1 MNLAQ
6 WAVDRAKV
14 TWTAALL
21 LSMAG
26 VIAYFQMGKLEDP
39 EFTIK
44 AARVI
49 TLYPGA
55 TAEEVELEVTDRL
68 ERALQEMEQV
78 DRLTSVSSPGM
89 SNIEVRIQSQY
100 WSDRLPQVW
109 DELRRKV
116 NDAQDDLPPGAQ
128 PTQVHDDYGDVFGFL
143 LAVTSD
149 GFDYAD
155 LKQYVDDVKK
165 ALALVDGVA
174 RVEKWGEQTRTVEL
188 TVSSSRLAELGL
200 SVNDVQRTLDI
211 QNQVLH
217 TGGLEVGGQRLR
229 VELTGEFTSL
239 DDLGDLILIGRDS
252 HRARNDRD
260 TLRMRDVAEIR
271 YGYRHPPRWIMR
283 HDGKPAIGLAIS
295 NQPGVNVVDLG
306 RDLDATLQR
315 INTTL
320 PIGIEIERVAWQAD
334 LVAEATRNF
343 MLSLIVAVGI
353 VLIVLGLAMG
363 IRLAFIVGVGG
374 LVTVILA
381 SFAIMHATGI
391 DLHRVSLGALVIA
404 LGMMVDNA
412 IVVSEGALVRMRQ
425 GQRKREA
432 VIDAAQRP
440 AWMLFG
446 ATALAIAAFLPIYF
460 NVDDVGE
467 FLQSLFQ
474 VVAIALLVS
483 WLLSMTLV
491 PVMCMALLKEPRND
505 SSQDLYTGRLFNA
518 FRTAMRWAIK
528 RRLAVSLTALILV
541 VGAGVAFQL
550 VPRTFFPDAT
560 RHQFMIDYWSLQGTR
575 IETVS
580 ESLREIE
587 AALLTESEITSV
599 TSFIGQGP
607 PRFYLPVTPEL
618 PYASYAHLIVNTTS
632 VDAVEQLASDLQRQF
647 DQRSTDEMIRVRRFV
662 VGKGATWP
670 FEARIV
676 GPSEADLITMRQLG
690 EQAREIV
697 STSHRARDVRT
708 NWRELTPY
716 AVLPFSQQ
724 RANWAD
730 VTRADVARAIL
741 RATDG
746 TPVGIYREDE
756 DLLPIVLRHKPME
769 RDDLVNRLTSVPVRS
784 LIMPFA
790 VPLGAVTDDLQLAAE
805 NSLIWR
811 RNRHRTITV
820 QAGPNDATA
829 DDLWQE
835 VAPQLEAMDLPS
847 GYQLEFGG
855 EYEDSRDAR
864 HGLIPGLPPAALII
878 VLVLIALFNGFRPAL
893 ITLAI
898 LPVALIGIAAALLA
912 TGTHFTFLA
921 LLGVIS
927 LAGMM
932 IKNSIVLI
940 DQINLEK
947 AESNGLHDALVNA
960 STARLRP
967 IVLAAGTTV
976 LGVTPLLAD
985 VFWRSMAIT
994 IMSGLTVGAIA
1005 TLVLLP
1011 VLYAL
1016 FNRPAEAN
1024 KA

>member
-1 MNLAQ
+1 MNLAR

-116 NDAQDDLPPGAQ
+116 NDARNDLPPGAQ
-128 PTQVHDDYGDVFGFL
+128 RTQVHDDHGDVFGFL

-149 GFDYAD
+149 GFDDAE
-155 LKQYVDDVKK
+155 LKQYVDDVKM

-174 RVEKWGEQTRTVEL
+174 RVEKWGDQTRTVEL

-200 SVNDVQRTLDI
+200 SVTDVQRTLDI

-252 HRARNDRD
+252 QRTRHGRRD
-260 TLRMRDVAEIR
+260 TLRVRDVAEIS

-306 RDLDATLQR
+306 RDLDATLRR
-315 INTTL
+315 INATL

-334 LVAEATRNF
+334 LVAGATRHF

-363 IRLAFIVGVGG
+363 IRLAFIVGAGG

-381 SFAIMHATGI
+381 TFAIMHATGI

-412 IVVSEGALVRMRQ
+412 IVVSEGAIVRMRQ

-440 AWMLFG
+440 AWMLLG
-446 ATALAIAAFLPIYF
+446 ATVLAIAAFLPIYF

-505 SSQDLYTGRLFNA
+505 SSPDLYTGRSFGA
-518 FRTAMRWAIK
+518 FRTVMRWAIK
-528 RRLAVSLTALILV
+528 RRVAVSLTALILV
-541 VGAGVAFQL
+541 VGAGVGFQL

-560 RHQFMIDYWSLQGTR
+560 RHQFMIDYWSPQGTR

-587 AALLTESEITSV
+587 AALPTESEVRSV

-607 PRFYLPVTPEL
+607 PRFYLPVAPEL

-632 VDAVEQLASDLQRQF
+632 VTAVEQLADDLQRRF
-647 DQRSTDEMIRVRRFV
+647 DQRSTDETIRVRRFV

-670 FEARIV
+670 FEVRIV

-697 STSHRARDVRT
+697 SASPRARDVRT

-730 VTRADVARAIL
+730 VTRADVARAML

-756 DLLPIVLRHKPME
+756 ELLPIVLRHKPVE

-790 VPLGAVTDDLQLAAE
+790 VPLGAVADDLQLAAE

-829 DDLWQE
+829 DDLWRE
-835 VAPQLEAMDLPS
+835 VSPQLEAMDLPS

-855 EYEDSRDAR
+855 EYEDARDAR

-898 LPVALIGIAAALLA
+898 LPVALIGIAAALLT

-940 DQINLEK
+940 DQIDLEK
-947 AESNGLHDALVNA
+947 AESSGLHDALVNA
-960 STARLRP
+960 STKRLRP

-994 IMSGLTVGAIA
+994 IMSGLTIGAIA

-1016 FNRPAEAN
+1016 LDRSR
-1024 KA
+1024 